1 MTAFGTLIRKN
12 RGGTLV
18 ADRVSKLVLFLMR
31 TRTWPVLTAAFGTFL
46 LLIGLFVFGT
56 LRRGREINAE
66 QDSAHEA
73 YQRTEQLLNE
83 VQADFY
89 LSYVL
94 ARDLA
99 LDLSSQA
106 ALQRRQLSEIRAEM
120 TGYLAEAERGGTP
133 GAATVVKRLREEM
146 DTYWRALRPM
156 LEEPSSAG
164 VSVDATFLR
173 DQVLPRR
180 NSIIQ
185 LAREIREFNQAS
197 FRREGEKVHQSQQEF
212 FRYLVTLSTFALGL
226 GLLVAVLGIY
236 RISQLEAR
244 ADEHQLQAERTGGG
258 AAAIVAGIG
267 QGPGRRTT
275 RYFA

>member
-1 MTAFGTLIRKN
+1 
-12 RGGTLV
+12 
-18 ADRVSKLVLFLMR
+18 MR